1 MGRTASVTVRDAVA
15 GVPALW
21 KRLASA
27 VVLIPAFVWVTA
39 GAPGFLFQALVV
51 AASALACAELGRMFQ
66 RTGRPIHPR
75 LLVGVGA
82 ALTASFASSLY
93 ATTVPRW
100 LPSPELVLAVGVGLI
115 LSAPLWTPGQ
125 PVVESTANTLFGAIY
140 IGLLLGFGIW
150 LHGAP
155 DGPGLV
161 LFLAGVT
168 WMGESA
174 AYLVGSSIGRRPIAP
189 TLSPRKT
196 VEGAVAQLVVSVA
209 AALAL
214 GAWLLPHCSL
224 VGAAGAGAVLGV
236 TGQVGDLAES
246 AIKRSIGTKDT
257 GGLIPGHGGVLDR
270 IDSLL
275 FNVPALYFYSLYAW
289 CRA

>member
-1 MGRTASVTVRDAVA
+1 VGRTASVTVRDAVA
-15 GVPALW
+15 GVPAVW
-21 KRLASA
+21 KRVASA
-27 VVLIPAFVWVTA
+27 IVLIPAFVWVTA
-39 GAPGFLFQALVV
+39 GAPALVFQVLVV

-66 RTGRPIHPR
+66 RTGRPIHTR
-75 LLVGVGA
+75 LLIGVGA

-93 ATTVPRW
+93 ATATPRW
-100 LPSPELVLAVGVGLI
+100 MPSPELVLAVGVGLI
-115 LSAPLWTPGQ
+115 LSAPLWTPGR

-140 IGLLLGFGIW
+140 IGLLLGFAIW
-150 LHGAP
+150 LHGSA

-174 AYLVGSSIGRRPIAP
+174 AYLVGSAIGRHPIAP

-196 VEGAVAQLVVSVA
+196 VEGAIAQLVVSVA

-224 VGAAGAGAVLGV
+224 TGAAGAGAVLGV
-236 TGQVGDLAES
+236 IGQVGDLAES

>member
-1 MGRTASVTVRDAVA
+1 VTVRDAVA
-15 GVPALW
+15 GVPAVW
-21 KRLASA
+21 KRVASA
-27 VVLIPAFVWVTA
+27 IVLIPAFVWVTA
-39 GAPGFLFQALVV
+39 GAPAFVFQALVL
-51 AASALACAELGRMFQ
+51 AASVLACAELGRMFQ

-93 ATTVPRW
+93 ATATQRW
-100 LPSPELVLAVGVGLI
+100 MPSPELVLAVGVGLI
-115 LSAPLWTPGQ
+115 LSAPLWTPGR

-140 IGLLLGFGIW
+140 IGLLLGFAIW
-150 LHGAP
+150 LHGGA

-161 LFLAGVT
+161 LFLAGIT

-174 AYLVGSSIGRRPIAP
+174 AYLVGSAIGRHPIAP

-196 VEGAVAQLVVSVA
+196 VEGAVAQLVVSIA

-224 VGAAGAGAVLGV
+224 IGAAGAGAVLGV
-236 TGQVGDLAES
+236 IGQVGDLAES

-275 FNVPALYFYSLYAW
+275 FNAPALYFYSLYAW